1 MKKIIILLM
10 LFMVGCRTPV
20 PTEGTRF
27 MANGQYNWA
36 CSECGEEFQTAHR
49 TRQHI
54 YQEH

>member
-1 MKKIIILLM
+1 MKKILM
-10 LFMVGCRTPV
+10 LFMILMVGCRTPV